1 MRTLSFE
8 EAKQFLSSYP
18 LVRNALDADGIPHAD
33 RLSSRIPDPEVVKRL
48 KLGMISPEED
58 KPPLGPL
65 SLGEFEKARD
75 DGRLDDAKFVAAAFV
90 YVTKKPAQAA

>member
-1 MRTLSFE
+1 
-8 EAKQFLSSYP
+8 
-18 LVRNALDADGIPHAD
+18 
-33 RLSSRIPDPEVVKRL
+33 
-48 KLGMISPEED
+48 MISPEED

-90 YVTKKPAQAA
+90 YVTKKPARAA